1 MLGAWPSAA
10 TPPPRL
16 NPAGVY
22 GFFGHIIKDVDEDE
36 CPETLESVLE
46 EHVWGLFWVDDVIS
60 GM

>member
-22 GFFGHIIKDVDEDE
+22 RFFGHIIKDVDEDE

-46 EHVWGLFWVDDVIS
+46 EHVWVDDVIS
-60 GM
+60 GT